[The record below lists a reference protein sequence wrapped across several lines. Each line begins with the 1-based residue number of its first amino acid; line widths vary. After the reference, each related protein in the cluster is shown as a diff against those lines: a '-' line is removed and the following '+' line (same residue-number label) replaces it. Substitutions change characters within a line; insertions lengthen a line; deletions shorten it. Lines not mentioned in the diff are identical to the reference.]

1 MAKPI
6 YDNIQNFCD
15 RYSDELN
22 KIFPNTRLYFVIHHR
37 GQRSEQIAK
46 LLPHIHGHAAY
57 DEAAGL
63 LKFRSPGSDNSAF
76 LGMVI
81 GFKKSLLGIRKNPE
95 CLAFISININEHNSE
110 EDMLF
115 SIHALTAHFL
125 ETVDFYTQKHAG
137 TQSSQI
143 LQPKRNNISTSRL
156 NLRADVYSTLMM
168 SHQGYN
174 DAIGMLCKKRSMN
187 ALTPQASHPEEFP
200 FPIAMDVTK
209 FAQETFEK
217 AHKRS
222 IINSAF
228 VVSKKV
234 AASFDAENFETWIS
248 FVNAAQNMAWSG
260 YIPSQI
266 LGSAIIGSPNPF
278 IKSTAQLLAEI
289 TEIVPDTPE
298 SIPSGMNPYA
308 LPEVNYIEHQR
319 SIEETFEMVL
329 IHAMEADSHLP
340 MIHVAN
346 NQNEGLLKGRISGWC
361 AHALQ
366 SAAQAYQNAG
376 QRGMP
381 SEQAARL
388 EFQSAKQ
395 QTGWKELNQLGTVV
409 HDMHRGGQIVTMS
422 GLSKWCEN
430 NPAFK
435 PIMESINYTLADPAY
450 NRKLELAAGMPSPA
464 PKATL
469 DLGPTVEYRP
479 APSMAPVSPAPH
491 AAPSLNLGG
500 GGMGGMGGMS
510 GGNPSHRKP
519 AAQTP
524 PPAKEEPEDDGFLDF
539 NVKE

>member
-1 MAKPI
+1 MAKQL
-6 YDNIQNFCD
+6 YDNIQRFCD
-15 RYSDELN
+15 RYSEELN
-22 KIFPNTRLYFVIHHR
+22 KIFPNTELHFIIHHR

-46 LLPHIHGHAAY
+46 RLPLIHGHPAY

-63 LKFRSPGSDNSAF
+63 LKFRSPGSDTSAF

-81 GFKKSLLGIRKNPE
+81 GFKKTLLGMRKNPE
-95 CLAFISININEHNSE
+95 CLAFISININEHSSE

-143 LQPKRNNISTSRL
+143 LQPKRNNISTARM
-156 NLRADVYSTLMM
+156 NLRSDVYSTIMM
-168 SHQGYN
+168 SHQGDK
-174 DAIGMLCKKRSMN
+174 DAIGTLCKKRAMN

-200 FPIAMDVTK
+200 FPIAMDVSK
-209 FAQETFEK
+209 FALETFEK
-217 AHKRS
+217 VQKRS

-228 VVSKKV
+228 AISKKV

-248 FVNAAQNMAWSG
+248 FVNAAQSMAWAG

-266 LGSAIIGSPNPF
+266 LGAAIHGSPNPF

-289 TEIVPDTPE
+289 TDITPDNPE
-298 SIPSGMNPYA
+298 DIPSGMNPFA

-329 IHAMEADSHLP
+329 IHAMEAESHLP

-395 QTGWKELNQLGTVV
+395 QTGWKELNQLSTSVV
-409 HDMHRGGQIVTMS
+409 DMHRGGQIVTMS
-422 GLSKWCEN
+422 GIAKWCED

-435 PIMESINYTLADPAY
+435 PIMESLNHTLTDPSY
-450 NRKLELAAGMPSPA
+450 NRKLELAAGMPAPGPRMAQDFAPSAGLRPVAPSAAPA
-464 PKATL
+464 
-469 DLGPTVEYRP
+469 GPAMMA
-479 APSMAPVSPAPH
+479 APSMG
-491 AAPSLNLGG
+491 LG
-500 GGMGGMGGMS
+500 GGMGAAAPLRM
-510 GGNPSHRKP
+510 P
-519 AAQTP
+519 ARP
-524 PPAKEEPEDDGFLDF
+524 PNEPKKNVEDDGFLDF
-539 NVKE
+539 NSQE